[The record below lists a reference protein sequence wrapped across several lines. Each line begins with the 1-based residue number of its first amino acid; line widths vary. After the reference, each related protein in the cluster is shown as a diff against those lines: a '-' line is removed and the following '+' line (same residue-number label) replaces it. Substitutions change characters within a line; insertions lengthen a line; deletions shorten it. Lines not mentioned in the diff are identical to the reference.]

1 MLGRDKAKSYEV
13 ERPASAIST
22 THGGHIV
29 NTELVNAE
37 IVRYSDGHVQLS
49 PVIVSRTPP
58 TSPSMIIPPYATLQR
73 INSQKQNTPSDH
85 MPTDNTPPEQ
95 FHMEDTPPE
104 HSPLETPLSNEA
116 QAFTFPDQ
124 PKDSEASSDDPE
136 SSESRSGQTTTAIV
150 TNPRHDH
157 EVNT

>member
-1 MLGRDKAKSYEV
+1 M
-13 ERPASAIST
+13 ERPPSAISN

-37 IVRYSDGHVQLS
+37 IVRYSDGHVELS

-58 TSPSMIIPPYATLQR
+58 TSPSVIIPPYATLQR
-73 INSQKQNTPSDH
+73 INSQKQNTPSDNV
-85 MPTDNTPPEQ
+85 PTDYTPPEQ
-95 FHMEDTPPE
+95 FQMDDTPPE
-104 HSPLETPLSNEA
+104 HSPLETPPSNEA

-124 PKDSEASSDDPE
+124 PKDSETNSDDPE
-136 SSESRSGQTTTAIV
+136 NSESAQTTTAIV

-157 EVNT
+157 EVDT